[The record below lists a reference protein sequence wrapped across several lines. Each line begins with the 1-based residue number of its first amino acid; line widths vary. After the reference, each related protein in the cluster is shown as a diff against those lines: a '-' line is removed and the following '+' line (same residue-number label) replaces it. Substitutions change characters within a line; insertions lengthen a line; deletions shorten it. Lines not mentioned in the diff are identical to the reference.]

1 VKTEVSIEY
10 CVVWNYT
17 PKAVSLAT
25 KILELGDRIK
35 SLTLIPSGGGAF
47 EIQANGK
54 LLHSK
59 LQSGDWPDFD
69 AMVKAIKKSWSRPS
83 SLQYPNTSLLQ
94 SIFCPESDGRLVVL
108 EYGRVLDVAT
118 LQRSTLNAQH
128 STLNSDSWML
138 DVGYWTLATAEPV
151 HGGGGLDV
159 SFFSESDGCLV
170 ALAVFKTV
178 VGS

>member
-1 VKTEVSIEY
+1 
-10 CVVWNYT
+10 
-17 PKAVSLAT
+17 
-25 KILELGDRIK
+25 
-35 SLTLIPSGGGAF
+35 
-47 EIQANGK
+47 
-54 LLHSK
+54 
-59 LQSGDWPDFD
+59 
-69 AMVKAIKKSWSRPS
+69 M
-83 SLQYPNTSLLQ
+83 
-94 SIFCPESDGRLVVL
+94 VL
-108 EYGRVLDVAT
+108 ECGRVLHVAT

-170 ALAVFKTV
+170 ALAVFKTA